1 MDPVIAAF
9 VVVGLALFAAAALPR
24 VAAGRPFSAP
34 VVAVLGGMLV
44 FALPTGIPRPD
55 PIAQAT
61 ATEHLA
67 ELTVIVS
74 LFGTGLKLDR
84 PLGWRRWSTTIWLLA
99 VAMPLFIVVTAL
111 LGAWALGLGAAGAL
125 LLGAVLSPTDPVLA
139 TEVQVGPPVYDEREQ
154 DGEDEVRFALT
165 SEAGFNDALAFPF
178 TAAAVLL
185 VGGPPSEWLR
195 EWFLVDVLRE
205 IAVGLVG
212 GIAAGRLLSWL
223 LRRGPLRLAESR
235 EGFLGIAVTLFTYGV
250 VEAVGGYGFLAV
262 FVCALAGRRSE
273 RRHEFHLVLHEFV
286 DQAERA
292 LTMVVL
298 VLFGGAVVG
307 GVLAP
312 LGVRGWLLAA
322 ALVLVVRPVTAGLAV
337 LRAPAPPG
345 ERAAIAFFGVR
356 GIGSFFYV
364 AWALG
369 ETSDIALDA
378 AEVWALVS
386 AVILLSVVVHGVTA
400 APLLGRL
407 DARRERVAD
416 ALR

>member
-1 MDPVIAAF
+1 MDPVVSAF
-9 VVVGLALFAAAALPR
+9 VVAGLALFAAAALPR

-34 VVAVLGGMLV
+34 MVAVFGGMLV
-44 FALPTGIPRPD
+44 FALPTGLTPPD
-55 PIAQAT
+55 PIEHVT
-61 ATEHLA
+61 VVEHLA

-74 LFGTGLKLDR
+74 LFGAGLKLDR
-84 PLGWRRWSTTIWLLA
+84 PLGWRRWSTTVWLLA

-111 LGAWALGLGAAGAL
+111 LGMWVLGLGGAGAL

-139 TEVQVGPPVYDEREQ
+139 SEVQVGPPVHEEREQ
-154 DGEDEVRFALT
+154 DGEDEVRFGLT
-165 SEAGFNDALAFPF
+165 SEAGLNDALAFPF

-185 VGGPPSEWLR
+185 VGGPPSEWLAG
-195 EWFLVDVLRE
+195 WVLVDVGRE

-250 VEAVGGYGFLAV
+250 VEALGGYGFLAV
-262 FVCALAGRRSE
+262 FVAALAGRRSE
-273 RRHEFHLVLHEFV
+273 RRHDFHLVLHEFV

-298 VLFGGAVVG
+298 VLFGGAIVG

-312 LGVRGWLLAA
+312 LDLRGWLVAGL
-322 ALVLVVRPVTAGLAV
+322 LVLVVRPVTAGLAV
-337 LRAPAPPG
+337 WRTPAPAP

-356 GIGSFFYV
+356 GIGSFFYM

-369 ETSDIALDA
+369 ETSDIALEA
-378 AEVWALVS
+378 NEVWALVG
-386 AVILLSVVVHGVTA
+386 AVVLLSVVVHGVTA

-407 DARRERVAD
+407 DQRRHAAAAETR
-416 ALR
+416 